1 MTWSFAKP
9 PSARAVREWGVRGV
23 SACCS
28 SGKADVRFV
37 RGLGRGISRKREQT
51 DIRDTSWSMLGIS
64 DIVHGWIPESFRST
78 AFGSHW
84 NKAMDGRKLSQ
95 HPIVKGPGILSYVK
109 RNKCTCRNVWG
120 KRGRGKEAGAG
131 GKQRCLKSDL
141 GLCGTVP
148 FHSIRMA
155 CVTLTGSELASMAK
169 STIIPLV

>member
-64 DIVHGWIPESFRST
+64 DIVHGWIPTEGFRGT

-95 HPIVKGPGILSYVK
+95 HLIVKGPGILSYVK
-109 RNKCTCRNVWG
+109 RNKCTFRDVWG

-141 GLCGTVP
+141 GI
-148 FHSIRMA
+148 S
-155 CVTLTGSELASMAK
+155 
-169 STIIPLV
+169 